1 MSERIA
7 GILEQR
13 FNVPPA
19 RTVRVVHL
27 LGVAGAALLFAGV
40 ATVIISFN
48 TFFLDRSVTTLEVRD
63 VAPRDIYA
71 PVSLSWDSDVLTEQ
85 GRTQAVENVD
95 DVYDLPDANVVRQQ
109 TQLARQILD
118 FINNIRR
125 DLYGTTDQKI
135 ADLRQITALDLDEGV
150 VRNILEMDE
159 ETWRSVDEQIMNV
172 LERVMQQSIRESD
185 LPSVISRLPTQVSV
199 RFNIQET
206 AVVTAV
212 VSDLI
217 RPNTF
222 INLTQ
227 TEEARQRVAAEFPP
241 VRRTFVAGQ
250 RVVEQGSRI
259 TEADMEALRQL
270 GVLDVSVEERR
281 ATLLAEVGRAFMM
294 SLTTLILIGL
304 FISRFSPALY
314 EQPRF
319 VLLGAVIFLLFLT
332 GAQLVGGEGNSIYL
346 YPAAGMALVFLA
358 ILTREVAV
366 VGSLG
371 LGLMIAFML
380 GERLELAVMVIVS
393 SLIGVLALRRA
404 ERLNSYF
411 FAGLMVAVA
420 NIAVIFIF
428 NFEFVPGGFQQTN
441 DNLLE
446 RVLYGGING
455 LLSAA
460 TAMALMYLVT
470 LLFNL
475 PTGLRLVELSQPN
488 NPVLQRLLRDAPGTY
503 QHSLQV
509 ANLAEQATSAIGGN
523 ADLVRVS
530 ALYHDIGK
538 SLNAPFFVE
547 NQADGVN
554 PHDEMGDP
562 YRSAAIII
570 SHVTQGDKLAR
581 QSRLPRRVR
590 DFVMEHHGTTRVE
603 YFYRQALKQADN
615 PDEIDPDDFTYP
627 GPIPQSKETAIMML
641 ADSCESTVRAR
652 RPSSRQEISEIVQD
666 IIDAR
671 TRSGQLDESGLTAND
686 IKTIRSVFVDMLQ
699 AVFHPRINYPSG
711 LATAR
716 PKPTPPEAG
725 EKLKTRESS
734 KPSPNGAT
742 APPPA
747 PEPEA
752 AVVADEEEDVAP
764 LPDVPPLPR
773 ATRPEA
779 KADDDDPANED
790 GSKTE

>member
-1 MSERIA
+1 MSEWIA
-7 GILEQR
+7 EIVEQR

-19 RTVRVVHL
+19 RTVRVIYQ
-27 LGVAGAALLFAGV
+27 LGVVGAALLFAGV
-40 ATVIISFN
+40 ATVIMSFN
-48 TFFLDRSVTTLEVRD
+48 TFFLDRSVATLDVRD

-71 PVSLSWDSDVLTEQ
+71 PLSLSWDSEVLTEQ
-85 GRTQAVENVD
+85 GREQAFANVD
-95 DVYDLPDANVVRQQ
+95 DVYDLPDANVARQQ

-125 DLYGTTDQKI
+125 DPYGATDQKI
-135 ADLRQITALDLDEGV
+135 ADLGLITALDLDEGV
-150 VRNILEMDE
+150 IRNVLEMDE
-159 ETWRSVDEQIMNV
+159 ETWRSVDEQIMDV
-172 LERVMQQSIRESD
+172 LERVMQQSIREAD

-206 AVVTAV
+206 AVVTAII
-212 VSDLI
+212 SDLI

-222 INLTQ
+222 INIDQ
-227 TEEARQRVAAEFPP
+227 TEAARQTAAENFPV

-250 RVVEQGSRI
+250 RVVEQGSRLN
-259 TEADMEALRQL
+259 EADMEALQQL
-270 GVLDVSVEERR
+270 GVLDVSPEERR
-281 ATLLAEVGRAFMM
+281 ATVLADVGRAFMM
-294 SLTTLILIGL
+294 SLTTLTLIGL
-304 FISRFSPALY
+304 YISRFSPDLY

-319 VLLGAVIFLLFLT
+319 VLLGALIFLLFLLS
-332 GAQLVGGEGNSIYL
+332 AQLVGGDGTSIYL
-346 YPAAGMALVFLA
+346 YPAAGMALVFVA
-358 ILTREVAV
+358 ILSAEVALI
-366 VGSLG
+366 GSLG
-371 LGLMIAFML
+371 LGLMTAFML
-380 GERLELAVMVIVS
+380 GDRLELAMLFIIS
-393 SLIGVLALRRA
+393 SFIGVLALRKA

-411 FAGLMVAVA
+411 FAGVMVAVA
-420 NIAVIFIF
+420 NIAVIIIF
-428 NFEFVPGGFQQTN
+428 NFEFMPRTFAAAN
-441 DNLLE
+441 NNLLE
-446 RVLYGGING
+446 RVLFGGISG

-488 NPVLQRLLRDAPGTY
+488 NPILQRLLRDAPGTY

-509 ANLAEQATSAIGGN
+509 ANLAEQAASAIGAN

-562 YRSAAIII
+562 YRSATIII
-570 SHVTQGDKLAR
+570 SHVTEGDKLAR

-603 YFYRQALKQADN
+603 YFYRQALAQADN
-615 PDEIDPDDFTYP
+615 PDEVGPDEFTYP

-652 RPSSRQEISEIVQD
+652 RPSSKQEISEIVQG

-671 TRSGQLDESGLTAND
+671 NKSGQLDESGLTSND

-711 LATAR
+711 LGTTA
-716 PKPTPPEAG
+716 PKPTQPEAA
-725 EKLKTRESS
+725 EKIKTRESNKS
-734 KPSPNGAT
+734 VANSGAATTTEQEALPSP
-742 APPPA
+742 PP
-747 PEPEA
+747 
-752 AVVADEEEDVAP
+752 DEDEDVAP

-773 ATRPEA
+773 VTRTEPKVTNSE
-779 KADDDDPANED
+779 NED
-790 GSKTE
+790 KAE